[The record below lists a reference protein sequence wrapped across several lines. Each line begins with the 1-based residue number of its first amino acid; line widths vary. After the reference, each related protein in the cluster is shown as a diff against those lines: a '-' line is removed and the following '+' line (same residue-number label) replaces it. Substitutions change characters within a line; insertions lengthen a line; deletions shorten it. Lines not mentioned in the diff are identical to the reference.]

1 MNLACSLEITKVII
15 YSIWCFFIFC
25 VKWIFELRFIWRTWS
40 MNRAYGRRW
49 CRGWFKRNT
58 NPLEVLRLFFQWYIV
73 ESLFE
78 EARLRTTISFLRSTK
93 KNGIFVSDFR
103 FSDHVFVRFNK
114 ISTHYFLHS
123 STEVQ
128 WSLPLWDYNQL
139 KNLFGS
145 VVPSLLLSSFYL
157 DIFQIVKE

>member
-103 FSDHVFVRFNK
+103 FSDLIKYRLI
-114 ISTHYFLHS
+114 ISYIL
-123 STEVQ
+123 
-128 WSLPLWDYNQL
+128 QL
-139 KNLFGS
+139 KYNGLSLFETIIS
-145 VVPSLLLSSFYL
+145 WRICLEVLFHLFCCLLF
-157 DIFQIVKE
+157 I